1 MSAMESYWNES
12 LACHVKD
19 DEAVWSMFKKG
30 DKEAFAILYQRHFIM
45 LFQYGT
51 KLADD
56 SDLVKDCVHDV
67 FLDLWKKKENLAD
80 PNSVKAYLLSSVQHK
95 LIRQLSRARSREN
108 EIMKIES
115 PVVVECREDQM
126 IEDQI
131 QLEQNHIV
139 SKALRVLTK
148 RQHEAVYLKFYCNLS
163 YKEVAAT
170 MSISVDSIYNLISKA
185 IDDLQLELN
194 KVPVPKL

>member
-1 MSAMESYWNES
+1 
-12 LACHVKD
+12 
-19 DEAVWSMFKKG
+19 
-30 DKEAFAILYQRHFIM
+30 
-45 LFQYGT
+45 
-51 KLADD
+51 
-56 SDLVKDCVHDV
+56 
-67 FLDLWKKKENLAD
+67 
-80 PNSVKAYLLSSVQHK
+80 
-95 LIRQLSRARSREN
+95 
-108 EIMKIES
+108 
-115 PVVVECREDQM
+115 M

-148 RQHEAVYLKFYCNLS
+148 RQHEAVYLKFYCDLS
-163 YKEVAAT
+163 YKEVAAM

>member
-1 MSAMESYWNES
+1 MESYWNES
-12 LACHVKD
+12 LAFQVKA
-19 DEAVWSMFKKG
+19 DEAVWRMFKSG
-30 DKEAFAILYQRHFIM
+30 DKDAFALLYQRHFEM

-67 FLDLWKKKENLAD
+67 FVDLWKRKENLAD
-80 PNSVKAYLLSSVQHK
+80 PKSVKAYLLSAMQHK
-95 LIRQLSRARSREN
+95 LIRQISRARSRQS
-108 EIMKIES
+108 EIAKIQA
-115 PVVVECREDQM
+115 PDFVRCKEDQM

-131 QLEQNHIV
+131 ALEQHYTIN
-139 SKALRVLTK
+139 KALQILTK
-148 RQHEAVYLKFYCNLS
+148 RQREAVYLKFYCNLS

-194 KVPVPKL
+194 KLPLQKL

>member
-1 MSAMESYWNES
+1 MESYWNES
-12 LACHVKD
+12 LVCHVKN
-19 DEAVWSMFKKG
+19 DEAVWSMFKRG
-30 DKEAFAILYQRHFIM
+30 DKEAFAILYQRHFKM

-67 FLDLWKKKENLAD
+67 FVDLWKRKANLAD
-80 PNSVKAYLLSSVQHK
+80 PKSVKAYLLSAMQHK
-95 LIRQLSRARSREN
+95 LIRQLSRARSRQN
-108 EIMKIES
+108 KITPS
-115 PVVVECREDQM
+115 DTPDLVRCREDQM

-131 QLEQNHIV
+131 ELEQNYV
-139 SKALRVLTK
+139 VNKALQVLTK
-148 RQHEAVYLKFYCNLS
+148 RQREAVYLKFYCNLS
-163 YKEVAAT
+163 YKEVAAS

-194 KVPVPKL
+194 KVPLQKL